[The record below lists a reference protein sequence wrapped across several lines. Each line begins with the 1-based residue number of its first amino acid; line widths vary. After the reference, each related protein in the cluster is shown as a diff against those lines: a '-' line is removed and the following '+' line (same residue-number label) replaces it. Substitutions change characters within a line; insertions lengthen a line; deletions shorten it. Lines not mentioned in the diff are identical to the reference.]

1 MQRKSVKQQDIKQT
15 RVVVVDGEEK
25 MKEMVGLEKE
35 KERELLQQIRGIAF
49 NLQARLESNQ
59 HDAVRYWQDLLLFN
73 VYENSLFTSR
83 NQFPTLYWPKKLRC

>member
-25 MKEMVGLEKE
+25 MKEMVGLEKQ
-35 KERELLQQIRGIAF
+35 KERELLQQIRDS
-49 NLQARLESNQ
+49 E
-59 HDAVRYWQDLLLFN
+59 VDLLLFN

-83 NQFPTLYWPKKLRC
+83 NQFPTLYWPKK